1 MLKKALLLILSCY
14 LFSAK
19 AQFSDSFSDSNFTFN
34 PTWIGQDTNFK
45 VDTNI
50 LQLRLNAPSATS
62 QSFLSTNSNS
72 INNASW
78 QFTTWLDF
86 NPSGSNLAKVHLT
99 SNVSDLTGT
108 GYFVMIGNSSDD
120 VSLYRQTGGSTTK
133 IIDGAD
139 GLLNTSSPKVS
150 IRVERDSLG
159 NWSLYSDTSSSG
171 AFVLEGI
178 FNDLTHTTSNYFGVQ
193 CKYTSSRSD
202 KFYFDGFVV
211 TGSAIKDKT
220 PPVLDSLQLIYPN
233 QLKLFFNEALDVNLA
248 QTNSNYTFS
257 SFGQPIS
264 STLNGI
270 NLNVVDLTFTGNYQ
284 NNTTYNLLVSNIADS
299 AGNVM
304 ASANKSATYFVA
316 DIPQYRDVVINEFMA
331 DPSPPSSL
339 PDAEFI
345 ELWNYSNNYFDLKN
359 WLVGDNTT
367 LVKLPQ
373 YYLAP
378 YEFVIICSKADSFV
392 LSPYGN
398 LISVSSMPSLNNTS
412 DQIRLKSNTGLVVD
426 SIEYSDS
433 WYNDDLKDD
442 GGFSLELISPHDKCK
457 TNPQNYIASALI
469 DGGSP
474 GLINTVFD
482 TLNNQPPVIS
492 FASINDDLRI
502 ELSFSNQMD
511 SSIYDVSNYTI
522 QGMGNVLLVQNGA
535 RPFQD
540 VILVSQTVLES
551 HLQYTVNISQLL
563 NCHGQIISDT
573 SISLAKGGN
582 PKQFDVV
589 VSEVYANPNDVVSP
603 NLPFAEY
610 VEIQNATDQF
620 LRLDSFYLKDVSTW
634 GVLPAYTLA
643 PSEIAVLCDKSEVLK
658 FDSENTVLGL
668 DNWPSLN
675 NSSDAIELV
684 TKDSNMIHSVNYSDE
699 WYKDENKEDG
709 GYSLEMMDINNP
721 CEGSLN
727 WTGSNDKKGGT
738 PGLENSVKEN
748 NPDYLGPYIIRYRI
762 KSQKSVH
769 IEFDGII
776 IVDETIQPSIFVE
789 NFNASSILWKQIEPN
804 KMEFEFIDTFKFRTT
819 YNIQLQNIF
828 DCVGNES
835 NAEFI
840 EIGRAETATVSD
852 VIVNEI
858 MTNPISSTG
867 TDYVELYNK
876 SDKFINLKD
885 WKLANWNVEKDTIGS
900 VKIISINSE
909 TVLPQSFV
917 LISKSTNEIFETYP
931 YSVDYSAS
939 KKSKFLTIEALP
951 SYPNDEGS
959 VLLINTTG
967 SIFDRLDYTEEMHLA
982 LIKNTDGVA
991 LERISYDNPTN
1002 QSDNWTSASENQNF
1016 GTPGYENSQLY
1027 AEIEVNDPITV
1038 TPDIFSP
1045 DNDGYNDVLGIHY
1058 QFDITDQLANFS
1070 LHNTTGVLVKI
1081 LETNYVL
1088 GTNGT
1093 LYWDGIT
1100 EDNLKAKIGIYFL
1113 FFQVFDLEGNTKVYK
1128 KTFVVGGKF

>member
-1 MLKKALLLILSCY
+1 
-14 LFSAK
+14 
-19 AQFSDSFSDSNFTFN
+19 
-34 PTWIGQDTNFK
+34 
-45 VDTNI
+45 
-50 LQLRLNAPSATS
+50 
-62 QSFLSTNSNS
+62 
-72 INNASW
+72 
-78 QFTTWLDF
+78 
-86 NPSGSNLAKVHLT
+86 
-99 SNVSDLTGT
+99 
-108 GYFVMIGNSSDD
+108 MIGNSSDD
-120 VSLYRQTGGSTTK
+120 VSLYRQSGGASTK

-139 GLLNTSSPKVS
+139 GILNAASPKVS
-150 IRVERDSLG
+150 VRVERDSLG
-159 NWSLYSDTSSSG
+159 NWSLYSDTSLSG
-171 AFVLEGI
+171 LFNLEGTN
-178 FNDLTHTTSNYFGVQ
+178 NDLTFSTSNFFGIQ

-202 KFYFDGFVV
+202 KFYFDDFVV
-211 TGSAIKDKT
+211 TGGSIKDKT
-220 PPVLDSLQLIYPN
+220 PPVLDSLQLVYPN

-248 QTNSNYTFS
+248 QANSNYMFS

-264 STLNGI
+264 SALSGI
-270 NLNVVDLTFTGNYQ
+270 NLNEVELTFTGNYQ
-284 NNTTYNLLVSNIADS
+284 NNTTYNLMVSNIADS

-304 ASANKSATYFVA
+304 ASANKSITYFVA

-339 PDAEFI
+339 PDAEYI

-378 YEFVIICSKADSFV
+378 YEFVLICSKADSLA

-398 LISVSSMPSLNNTS
+398 LISLLSMPSLNNTS
-412 DQIRLKSNTGLVVD
+412 DQIRLKSNTGLMVD

-433 WYNDDLKDD
+433 WYNDDLKGD

-492 FASINDDLRI
+492 SASINDDLRI
-502 ELSFSNQMD
+502 ELSFSVQMD
-511 SSIYDVSNYTI
+511 SSIYDVTNYTI
-522 QGMGNVLLVQNGA
+522 EGMGNLLLVQTGA
-535 RPFQD
+535 IPFQE

-551 HLQYTVNISQLL
+551 HLHYTVNISQLL

-582 PKQFDVV
+582 PNQFDVV
-589 VSEVYANPNDVVSP
+589 VSEIYANPNDVVSP

-634 GVLPAYTLA
+634 TVLPSYTLA
-643 PSEIAVLCDKSEVLK
+643 PNEIVVLCDKSEVLK
-658 FDSENTVLGL
+658 FDSESTVLGL
-668 DNWPSLN
+668 HNWPSLN

-684 TKDSNMIHSVNYSDE
+684 NKDSSMIHAVNYSDE

-709 GYSLEMMDINNP
+709 GFSLEMIDINNP
-721 CEGSLN
+721 CEGNLN

-748 NPDYLGPYIIRYRI
+748 NPDNIGPYIIRYSI
-762 KSQKSVH
+762 KSQNTIH

-776 IVDETIQPSIFVE
+776 IIDETEQPSIFVE
-789 NFNASSILWKQIEPN
+789 NFGASSILWKQIEPH

-828 DCVGNES
+828 DCVRNES
-835 NAEFI
+835 SAEFV
-840 EIGRAETATVSD
+840 EIGRAETASLSD

-867 TDYVELYNK
+867 TDYVELYNN
-876 SDKFINLKD
+876 SDKFINLIN
-885 WKLANWNVEKDTIGS
+885 WKLANWNVEKDTIGTI
-900 VKIISINSE
+900 KTISGKSE

-917 LISKSTNEIFETYP
+917 LISKSTNEIFEVYP
-931 YSVDYSAS
+931 YSVDYSDS
-939 KKSKFLTIEALP
+939 KKSKFLTIESLP

-959 VLLINTTG
+959 VLLINSTD
-967 SIFDRLDYTEEMHLA
+967 SVFDRLDYTKEMHLA

-1002 QSDNWTSASENQNF
+1002 QSDNWTSASETQNF
-1016 GTPGYENSQLY
+1016 GTPGYDNSQLY
-1027 AEIEVNDPITV
+1027 AEKETNDPITV
-1038 TPDIFSP
+1038 TPEIFSP
-1045 DNDGYNDVLGIHY
+1045 DNDGYNDVLGINY
-1058 QFDITDQLANFS
+1058 QFDITDQLANIS
-1070 LHNTTGVLVKI
+1070 LHNTNGVLVKI

-1128 KTFVVGGKF
+1128 KTFVVGGKI